1 MSVLSAMRGPSGE
14 ASSRFSLPRA
24 HKGFPVLHGEDA
36 PRIEADEGVAPE
48 ALASLDGFEKKDVFV
63 LLTAREDGDR
73 GLHVGGEFFGDGD
86 EFALLGKVG

>member
-1 MSVLSAMRGPSGE
+1 M
-14 ASSRFSLPRA
+14 
-24 HKGFPVLHGEDA
+24 KGFPVLHGEDA

-63 LLTAREDGDR
+63 LLKAREDGDR

-86 EFALLGKVG
+86 EFALLASTSSEFLLLTQR